1 MLDDAHKFEVMGPG
15 PEGRGTGKHFSL
27 QNEIDLY
34 FSTFTK
40 AFANIGGITAGPQEV
55 LSYMSRRNTKA
66 SIFTH
71 VLPN

>member
-1 MLDDAHKFEVMGPG
+1 MLDDAHRFGVMGP
-15 PEGRGTGKHFSL
+15 EGHGTGKHFSL

-34 FSTFTK
+34 FSTFAK

-55 LSYMSRRNTKA
+55 LSYMSRNTKA